1 MNHMTK
7 YTSFSN
13 TRFHSPH
20 YNAGKAFEID
30 LLGKRIQKALLSQDK
45 KAVSVWM
52 VFSVSDV
59 SGLV

>member
-13 TRFHSPH
+13 THFRSPH
-20 YNAGKAFEID
+20 YNAEKAFEID